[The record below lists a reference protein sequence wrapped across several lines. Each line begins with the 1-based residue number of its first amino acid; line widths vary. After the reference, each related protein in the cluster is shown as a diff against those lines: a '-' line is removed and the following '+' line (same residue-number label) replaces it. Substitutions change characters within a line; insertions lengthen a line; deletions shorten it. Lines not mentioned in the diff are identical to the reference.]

1 MKTHVLPI
9 ACIAALVAYIGF
21 AGQSATLTIS
31 PKTIVENYRGWL
43 TITLS
48 GLPSGATAMLELAV
62 DFDGD
67 GSFDSEDI
75 AYRFFP
81 VTDGIASPVPESEI
95 AGDSDRLANGTIA
108 ARIALWDN
116 VRPVGNL
123 LLRARGTWGAAVQS
137 LTVTPLST
145 AQSVSGTLRDE
156 SGNPLLGIAWAE
168 SEDELS
174 FWSTVSNA
182 NGTYTLYISE
192 PGPIGVCGWRP
203 GTIRKYDGG
212 SAQEFDLGAGEHKT
226 GVDLPFFDGDTAITG
241 RIYDAATNRGI
252 EGISIGAD
260 TEDSEGEEWESEAI
274 SDANGYY
281 TLPVLAGGMAVDLYD
296 LSQHQYVGSDE
307 IHVTVPSEG
316 LSNFDF
322 PMQKA
327 NCYITGRVSR
337 SDSGAG
343 MPGLELDIMTE
354 QTQEELDVLTFS
366 VEDGR
371 YGVGVVAGTWRVAI
385 DEEELV
391 YAMGLIPP
399 APQYVTIASGQTLEN
414 VDLVLRVPT
423 ASIQVTVI
431 DNQQNPVSGVWV
443 WINDENWNYLGG
455 RETDDEGKCT
465 LGVVAGTYHV
475 GVDQNDLFDRG
486 YAILSGQQVT
496 LASGE
501 VRALNFTPQPGI
513 LVSGTVTRQSDGSPI
528 PQAGINAYSGTQ
540 TWVWLTRTDAEF
552 NGSYRIVLPPG
563 SYKLQAGANGYLQ
576 EFYNEKGVDWSSG
589 DTVVLSEQS
598 GPMTGVNFTLEQ
610 ETTPVVSPDCNGDGF
625 VDVNDLLIIRQYW
638 HQNWPQGK

>member
-1 MKTHVLPI
+1 MITAWAAAIGLP
-9 ACIAALVAYIGF
+9 
-21 AGQSATLTIS
+21 GQSATLAIS
-31 PKTIVENYRGWL
+31 PKTIAENYQGWL

-48 GLPSGATAMLELAV
+48 GLPGGATAMLELAA

-67 GSFDSEDI
+67 GTFDSEDI
-75 AYRFFP
+75 AYRYFP
-81 VTDGIASPVPESEI
+81 VADGVASPIPESEI
-95 AGDSDRLANGTIA
+95 VGDSDGLTNGTIA

-116 VRPVGNL
+116 VRPVGKL
-123 LLRARGTWGAAVQS
+123 LVRARGTWGAAIQT

-156 SGNPLLGIAWAE
+156 LGNPIAGIAWAE
-168 SEDELS
+168 SEDERS
-174 FWSTVSNA
+174 SWSTVSNA

-192 PGPIGVCGWRP
+192 PGPISVSGWRS
-203 GTIRKYDGG
+203 GAVRKYNGG
-212 SAQEFDLGAGEHKT
+212 SLQQFVLASGEQKT
-226 GVDLPFFDGDTAITG
+226 GVDLTFFDGDTAITG

-252 EGISIGAD
+252 EGINVGAD
-260 TEDSEGEEWESEAI
+260 TEDSEGGDWESEAI

-281 TLPVLAGGMAVDLYD
+281 TLPVLSGFLTVDLND
-296 LSQHQYVGSDE
+296 LAPHKYVGSDE
-307 IHVTVPSEG
+307 IRVTVPPEG

-327 NCYITGRVSR
+327 NCYITGKVSR

-343 MPGLELDIMTE
+343 LPGWEIDIMTE
-354 QTQEELDVLTFS
+354 QAQEDLDVLTFS

-371 YGVGVVAGTWRVAI
+371 YGVGVVAGTWRVAV

-399 APQYVTIASGQTLEN
+399 APQYVTIASGQVLN
-414 VDLVLRVPT
+414 DIDLVLQVPT

-431 DNQQNPVSGVWV
+431 DNQQNPVSGVWI
-443 WINDENWNYLGG
+443 WINDENWHYLGG
-455 RETDDEGKCT
+455 HETDDEGKCT

-486 YAILSGQQVT
+486 YAWIGGEQIT
-496 LASGE
+496 LAAGE
-501 VRALNFTPQPGI
+501 VRVLNFTPQPGI

-528 PQAGINAYSGTQ
+528 PQAAINAYSGTQ
-540 TWVWLTRTDAEF
+540 SWVWLAGTEAES
-552 NGSYRIVLPPG
+552 NGSYRIALPPG
-563 SYKLQAGANGYLQ
+563 SYKLRAGANGYLQ
-576 EFYNEKGVDWSSG
+576 EFYNEKAGDWSSG
-589 DTVVLSEQS
+589 DAVVLSEQA

-625 VDVNDLLIIRQYW
+625 IDVKDLLIIQQYW
-638 HQNWPQGK
+638 HQTWTEGK